1 MPSKA
6 DLDYLRELKAQHP
19 FTGTRDRTAAGEECK
34 FKILGR
40 GEMAFYQQGDR
51 ALLMEVL
58 AGYGVIFA
66 YSIRRWDD
74 GKKVTHE
81 ERETIIEVVSRI
93 MHQRGHEQV
102 EVVRS

>member
-1 MPSKA
+1 MYSKA
-6 DLDYLRELKAQHP
+6 DLDHIHELKQADP
-19 FTGTRDRTAAGEECK
+19 FTGFREQAPNGEEAK
-34 FKILGR
+34 IKILGR

-74 GKKVTHE
+74 KRKVTDD
-81 ERETIIEVVSRI
+81 EREVVIELMSRV
-93 MHQRGHEQV
+93 MRKLGADEV
-102 EVVRS
+102 KVVRK